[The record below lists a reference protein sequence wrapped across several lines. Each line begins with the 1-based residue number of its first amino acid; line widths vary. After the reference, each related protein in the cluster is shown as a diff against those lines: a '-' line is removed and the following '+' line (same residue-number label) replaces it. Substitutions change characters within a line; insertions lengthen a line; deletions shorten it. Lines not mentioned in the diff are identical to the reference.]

1 MVADNESFTSIL
13 CACYIKTDYIDYIS
27 KEIIVMARQTRP
39 RPSNRTQVFPVLS
52 TQNRNLNRRERKRNY
67 RENFVQINKSG
78 EKKINRPLY
87 IVKFPS
93 FNTFH
98 NV

>member
-39 RPSNRTQVFPVLS
+39 RPSNRTQ
-52 TQNRNLNRRERKRNY
+52 
-67 RENFVQINKSG
+67 SG